1 MAAGARSR
9 SAASVCAWRGRGQAG
24 APPGR
29 ACAARRGFVLGSCS
43 WKGRGAKRPCSM
55 ERPRSLPPWASP
67 SGSGKQSLMEW
78 PCSTEQPRSLPPWA
92 SPSGSGACAAGAWLV
107 SRADGEAAVTQN
119 PEPSPVLLLSLVRK
133 PHGASTRPR
142 SRPDCAARASSLP
155 CQGRLQRALTGRCPG
170 LAPHPAAPRS
180 QLPQA
185 LLSPGYEAITVYGC
199 LLLPLI
205 PPGVRREGSDV

>member
-24 APPGR
+24 APPGC

-43 WKGRGAKRPCSM
+43 WKGRGAK
-55 ERPRSLPPWASP
+55 
-67 SGSGKQSLMEW
+67 W

-92 SPSGSGACAAGAWLV
+92 SPSGSSVCAAGAWLV

-119 PEPSPVLLLSLVRK
+119 PEPSPVLLLSLVRM
-133 PHGASTRPR
+133 PHGASTRPW